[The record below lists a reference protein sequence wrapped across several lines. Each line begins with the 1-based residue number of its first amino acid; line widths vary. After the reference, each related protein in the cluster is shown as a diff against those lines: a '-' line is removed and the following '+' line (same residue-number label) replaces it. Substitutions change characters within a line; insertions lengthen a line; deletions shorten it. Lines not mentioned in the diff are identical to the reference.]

1 MEEERVNKKRESE
14 RERERNGREED
25 REGGERSEPPKSE
38 KWLLHME
45 FSQSASQLPQRLRAR
60 ILGEV

>member
-1 MEEERVNKKRESE
+1 MAGER
-14 RERERNGREED
+14 
-25 REGGERSEPPKSE
+25 ERSEPPKSE

-45 FSQSASQLPQRLRAR
+45 FAQPASQLPQRLRAC